1 MNPIARFIIAIWKGL
16 RDPDFRT
23 LLITVILTLLFG
35 GMFYHRLEGWDILDS
50 LYFCVVTLTTVGDAR
65 LSPVTPAGK
74 IFTMVYVLVGIG
86 LLLGFVARIARTM
99 GVRPP
104 SEAHLL
110 DQAQTQQASPSPAFV
125 RKLTQKLRGD
135 SQARQEPPP
144 DQPPQP

>member
-16 RDPDFRT
+16 HDPDFRT

-74 IFTMVYVLVGIG
+74 LFTMVYVLVGIG

-110 DQAQTQQASPSPAFV
+110 DQAQTQQASPAPAFV

-135 SQARQEPPP
+135 SQAQEEPPP
-144 DQPPQP
+144 DQPRQP

>member
-35 GMFYHRLEGWDILDS
+35 GMFYRRLEGWSILDS
-50 LYFCVVTLTTVGDAR
+50 LYFCVMTLTTVGDAH

-104 SEAHLL
+104 SEAYLL
-110 DQAQTQQASPSPAFV
+110 DQAQMQQASPAPDFA
-125 RKLTQKLRGD
+125 RKLVQKLRGD
-135 SQARQEPPP
+135 SQAQQEPPP
-144 DQPPQP
+144 DQSQQL